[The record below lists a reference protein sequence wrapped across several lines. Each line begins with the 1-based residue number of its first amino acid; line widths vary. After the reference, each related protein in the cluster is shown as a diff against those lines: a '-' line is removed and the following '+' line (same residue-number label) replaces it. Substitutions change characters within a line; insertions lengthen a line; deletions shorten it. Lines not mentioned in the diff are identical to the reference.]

1 MLFGASSTQGR
12 DVKMCALNL
21 MSGVQSLRHITARAS
36 SARVLDLVSLALDEA
51 DNPDHRE
58 RPLFSHPV
66 LNRTIIVKHHTR
78 PGDFDYRPNRRA
90 VTTKVV
96 FPFDPADLDLGGQFL
111 LADAPDL
118 AEQLSRQL
126 HYADANLANDL
137 AVLRLLETLP
147 TLDPFLLAEAL
158 SAERKDVAPCYF
170 RLSPADKEEMLGFVA
185 EQVETLIGLCFSGA
199 QAQALKAK
207 RLSELLLAE
216 GDSPEL
222 DPLREALRLEPDA
235 FPRSVFFWK
244 AMLFYRWRS
253 RTLAPDL
260 KLIRQSIA
268 SIELRRFAPQAAPFV
283 ARAADQLSAMIGD
296 CERRI
301 AEMFK
306 TYDDVFQALTEQ
318 RSPEPFRQFLIDGPG
333 MFARLGVRMGRLEQL
348 ISYWTHQFPERD
360 TRRLS
365 PEVVTVGLRNLVGAL
380 GLRSSGGATARPTP
394 LAPAATDDAQ
404 TTAEPKTAV
413 G

>member
-1 MLFGASSTQGR
+1 
-12 DVKMCALNL
+12 MCALNL

-36 SARVLDLVSLALDEA
+36 SARVLDLVSLAHDEA
-51 DNPDHRE
+51 QNPEHRE
-58 RPLFSHPV
+58 QPLFTHPV

-90 VTTKVV
+90 VTTKVI
-96 FPFDPADLDLGGQFL
+96 FPFDPSDLDLGGQFL

-118 AEQLSRQL
+118 AEQLARQL
-126 HYADANLANDL
+126 DYAGANLAGDL
-137 AVLRLLETLP
+137 TVLRLLETLP

-158 SAERKDVAPCYF
+158 AAEHKRVAPCYF
-170 RLSPADKEEMLGFVA
+170 RLSPADREEMLGFVA
-185 EQVETLIGLCFSGA
+185 EQVETLIELCFSGS

-253 RTLAPDL
+253 RVLAPDL
-260 KLIRQSIA
+260 KATRRSIA
-268 SIELRRFAPQAAPFV
+268 SIEIKRFPPHAAPFV
-283 ARAADQLSAMIGD
+283 ARASGQLDSMIMSS
-296 CERRI
+296 ERRI

-306 TYDDVFQALTEQ
+306 AYDDVFEALTEQ
-318 RSPEPFRQFLIDGPG
+318 RSPEPFRRFLIDGPAL
-333 MFARLGVRMGRLEQL
+333 FARLGVSMGRLEQL
-348 ISYWTHQFPERD
+348 ISYWTHQFPERN

-380 GLRSSGGATARPTP
+380 GLKSQGAADGRPSQGQPASPEDTPAR
-394 LAPAATDDAQ
+394 
-404 TTAEPKTAV
+404 AEPEPAV
-413 G
+413 GRATEAKVA